1 MSSIEGKDVFKVK
14 PGNGYH
20 VWWFPPPPLLLCEM
34 YLFNIRT
41 QQVLLVITDKRAERK
56 REIKRLT

>member
-1 MSSIEGKDVFKVK
+1 MSFIEGKAVFKVK

-20 VWWFPPPPLLLCEM
+20 VRWFFPLLLCEM

-41 QQVLLVITDKRAERK
+41 QQALLVITDKRAERK